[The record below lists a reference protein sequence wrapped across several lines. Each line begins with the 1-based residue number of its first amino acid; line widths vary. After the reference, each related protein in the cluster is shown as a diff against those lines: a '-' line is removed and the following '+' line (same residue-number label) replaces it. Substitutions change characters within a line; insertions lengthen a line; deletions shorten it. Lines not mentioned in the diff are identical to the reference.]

1 ISPAVSKIAGYNPE
15 DYYKDPKLG
24 FSIIHPD
31 EKPKLQI
38 LLNGKLPK
46 SPHITRWVHKN
57 GSIVWIEDQFTPIY
71 DSQGNLLAIE
81 GVARDITERKK
92 TDEAISE
99 SERKLSTIIDNI
111 PGMTYRCLMDE
122 FWTMKFISKGCK
134 EITGYTQL
142 DLLDNKNLSYE
153 DLIYPDDR
161 EMVRREVLRSLD
173 TKKQFELEYRVTKK
187 DGSIRWV
194 WERGVQIEENLGG
207 IPLLEGIIEDIT
219 EKKLALE
226 ALKEAHDIINKS
238 PAIPFL
244 WKNEEGWPVEY
255 VSENVVDLFE
265 YTAEEFMSGKVS
277 YSKSIHPEDLERVG
291 NEVTRHSSEEGTDRF
306 SHEPYRIVTKSG
318 KIKWVE
324 DKTYVRRDE
333 KNNITHYQGIV
344 ENITARRQ
352 IELAQLE
359 SEEKFSKLFNSS
371 PSPMIISEI
380 DSGKVVDINK
390 SFEKLILYSKQEIIG
405 KNVFDLNLWANIE
418 DRGKYIKKIKGDKS
432 VSNYEI
438 KIRTKSGEIRD
449 SLISGEIIVIQD
461 KSYLLTSGIDITKR
475 KQVEKALRQS
485 EERFI
490 LLFEQSPIPQE
501 LFDANAYQ
509 LKVNSAWKKLWNT
522 EPPPPGTYNALLDPQ
537 IEALGIK
544 EELAKSFKGKKIV
557 LDEVWFDPAKS
568 GLQGKK
574 RCLRTSSHAIKN
586 IDGKILNVV
595 VYNEDIT
602 ERKQAEEA
610 LRRNEEKLRNII
622 EHTTNLF
629 YSHTSEHI
637 LTYVSPQSKTFFGYE
652 PEEAMIKWTQLVSD
666 NPINQKGFNATVK
679 AIETGNPQPPYEL
692 ELKKKDG
699 NLSWVEVHEAPI
711 VQNGK
716 TIAIVG
722 ALTDIT
728 QRKLAERKLQE
739 SHNQLRSLAERLQ
752 LIREEERAAVS
763 REIHDDLGQVLTAL
777 KMDISSMQGKKDIKQ
792 NELNERTDKML
803 ELINSSIQTV
813 KRIATELRPG
823 ILDDLGLLPAIEWQ
837 AEEFQNRTKI
847 KCQLKTEGDLDII
860 DDEVSIAV
868 FRVFQETLTNITRHS
883 NATQTDIK
891 LICSDKELILKIQ
904 DNGRGISKEQ
914 IYGPMSLGILG
925 MRERVHILRGE
936 FDISSKMG
944 KGTTVQIKIPLRKN
958 IVA

>member
-1 ISPAVSKIAGYNPE
+1 
-15 DYYKDPKLG
+15 
-24 FSIIHPD
+24 
-31 EKPKLQI
+31 
-38 LLNGKLPK
+38 
-46 SPHITRWVHKN
+46 
-57 GSIVWIEDQFTPIY
+57 
-71 DSQGNLLAIE
+71 
-81 GVARDITERKK
+81 
-92 TDEAISE
+92 
-99 SERKLSTIIDNI
+99 
-111 PGMTYRCLMDE
+111 
-122 FWTMKFISKGCK
+122 
-134 EITGYTQL
+134 
-142 DLLDNKNLSYE
+142 
-153 DLIYPDDR
+153 
-161 EMVRREVLRSLD
+161 
-173 TKKQFELEYRVTKK
+173 
-187 DGSIRWV
+187 
-194 WERGVQIEENLGG
+194 
-207 IPLLEGIIEDIT
+207 
-219 EKKLALE
+219 
-226 ALKEAHDIINKS
+226 
-238 PAIPFL
+238 
-244 WKNEEGWPVEY
+244 
-255 VSENVVDLFE
+255 
-265 YTAEEFMSGKVS
+265 
-277 YSKSIHPEDLERVG
+277 
-291 NEVTRHSSEEGTDRF
+291 
-306 SHEPYRIVTKSG
+306 
-318 KIKWVE
+318 
-324 DKTYVRRDE
+324 
-333 KNNITHYQGIV
+333 
-344 ENITARRQ
+344 
-352 IELAQLE
+352 
-359 SEEKFSKLFNSS
+359 
-371 PSPMIISEI
+371 
-380 DSGKVVDINK
+380 
-390 SFEKLILYSKQEIIG
+390 
-405 KNVFDLNLWANIE
+405 
-418 DRGKYIKKIKGDKS
+418 
-432 VSNYEI
+432 
-438 KIRTKSGEIRD
+438 
-449 SLISGEIIVIQD
+449 
-461 KSYLLTSGIDITKR
+461 
-475 KQVEKALRQS
+475 
-485 EERFI
+485 
-490 LLFEQSPIPQE
+490 
-501 LFDANAYQ
+501 
-509 LKVNSAWKKLWNT
+509 
-522 EPPPPGTYNALLDPQ
+522 
-537 IEALGIK
+537 
-544 EELAKSFKGKKIV
+544 
-557 LDEVWFDPAKS
+557 
-568 GLQGKK
+568 
-574 RCLRTSSHAIKN
+574 
-586 IDGKILNVV
+586 
-595 VYNEDIT
+595 
-602 ERKQAEEA
+602 AEEA

-891 LICSDKELILKIQ
+891 LICSDKELILEIQ

>member
-1 ISPAVSKIAGYNPE
+1 MAGIKQTKAELLFEIEQLKKQIAKLTNEDKNSLSFDNNESIQSEPDYHRIFNEVHDPILVFEPE
-15 DYYKDPKLG
+15 DEIILDVNEQATQVYGYKRSELIGMSLKKISKFVPRGEENIRKTLQKG
-24 FSIIHPD
+24 TYKHFETTHISKEGREIHLEINASVLKYMGQTAILSI
-31 EKPKLQI
+31 
-38 LLNGKLPK
+38 N
-46 SPHITRWVHKN
+46 
-57 GSIVWIEDQFTPIY
+57 
-71 DSQGNLLAIE
+71 
-81 GVARDITERKK
+81 RDITERKK
-92 TDEAISE
+92 ADFAIRE
-99 SERKLSTIIDNI
+99 SERKLSTILDNI
-111 PGMTYRCLMDE
+111 PGMAYRCLMDK

-134 EITGYTQL
+134 EITGYSQL
-142 DLLDNKNLSYE
+142 ELLNNKELSYE
-153 DLIYPDDR
+153 NLIYPEDR
-161 EMVRREVLRSLD
+161 EIVRREVFKTLD
-173 TKKQFELEYRVTKK
+173 THKQFELEYRIIRK
-187 DGSIRWV
+187 DGLIRWV
-194 WERGVQIEENLGG
+194 WERGVQINEKMDG
-207 IPLLEGIIEDIT
+207 IPLLEGIIED
-219 EKKLALE
+219 
-226 ALKEAHDIINKS
+226 
-238 PAIPFL
+238 
-244 WKNEEGWPVEY
+244 
-255 VSENVVDLFE
+255 
-265 YTAEEFMSGKVS
+265 
-277 YSKSIHPEDLERVG
+277 
-291 NEVTRHSSEEGTDRF
+291 
-306 SHEPYRIVTKSG
+306 
-318 KIKWVE
+318 
-324 DKTYVRRDE
+324 
-333 KNNITHYQGIV
+333 
-344 ENITARRQ
+344 ITARRQ

-637 LTYVSPQSKTFFGYE
+637 LTYVSPQSKTF
-652 PEEAMIKWTQLVSD
+652 
-666 NPINQKGFNATVK
+666 
-679 AIETGNPQPPYEL
+679 
-692 ELKKKDG
+692 
-699 NLSWVEVHEAPI
+699 
-711 VQNGK
+711 
-716 TIAIVG
+716 
-722 ALTDIT
+722 
-728 QRKLAERKLQE
+728 
-739 SHNQLRSLAERLQ
+739 
-752 LIREEERAAVS
+752 
-763 REIHDDLGQVLTAL
+763 
-777 KMDISSMQGKKDIKQ
+777 
-792 NELNERTDKML
+792 
-803 ELINSSIQTV
+803 
-813 KRIATELRPG
+813 
-823 ILDDLGLLPAIEWQ
+823 
-837 AEEFQNRTKI
+837 
-847 KCQLKTEGDLDII
+847 
-860 DDEVSIAV
+860 
-868 FRVFQETLTNITRHS
+868 
-883 NATQTDIK
+883 
-891 LICSDKELILKIQ
+891 
-904 DNGRGISKEQ
+904 
-914 IYGPMSLGILG
+914 
-925 MRERVHILRGE
+925 
-936 FDISSKMG
+936 
-944 KGTTVQIKIPLRKN
+944 
-958 IVA
+958 